1 MGLKTTCPEC
11 GFESDGDFCP
21 TCGTPIKQTKT
32 KKYSPLKSSNENKS
46 APFNETEH
54 LIPPEKIVDDT
65 DKKK

>member
-32 KKYSPLKSSNENKS
+32 KKYSP
-46 APFNETEH
+46 FNETEH